1 MRIQV
6 LPEDSTKGRNTWPIF
21 QSGRSRSAVGAY
33 AGVITCFRLLIANC
47 ARIWCFRDVRVPSG
61 ALCRCW
67 LDLSSQ
73 GLGRTLVLTAT
84 RAASSVASGECAVFG
99 SDSPGLEHQLS
110 SAARRLSRHT
120 QIDETSP
127 DQICGRGIKF
137 LSVNLNRTL
146 DQRDFNAEFFERRNC

>member
-6 LPEDSTKGRNTWPIF
+6 LREDSTKGRNTWTIS

-47 ARIWCFRDVRVPSG
+47 ARIWFPGMFGCRVEYCVG
-61 ALCRCW
+61 AVW
-67 LDLSSQ
+67 ISSQ
-73 GLGRTLVLTAT
+73 RFGRTLVLTAT
-84 RAASSVASGECAVFG
+84 RAASSVESGECAVFG